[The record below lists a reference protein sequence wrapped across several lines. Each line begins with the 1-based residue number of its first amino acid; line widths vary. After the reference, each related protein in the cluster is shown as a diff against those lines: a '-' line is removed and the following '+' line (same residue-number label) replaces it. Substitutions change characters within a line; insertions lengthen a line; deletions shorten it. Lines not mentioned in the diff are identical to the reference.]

1 VVAEG
6 RQGLQDVE
14 GNESYLVEAVATL
27 PPPLG
32 GLDDLQRDA
41 ERSGQGRSFG
51 LSFELWWGYGVFTL
65 QMFG

>member
-1 VVAEG
+1 MEFNAGAGSAENTLGWKANLGIAPCHWVVLGMVTEG

-32 GLDDLQRDA
+32 
-41 ERSGQGRSFG
+41 
-51 LSFELWWGYGVFTL
+51 
-65 QMFG
+65 